1 MQRQS
6 LEKLM
11 TIDQLTVFFGW
22 CALIN
27 IVIMLVAF
35 VCLKIF
41 REMITNIHSNMMG
54 VDKAELP
61 VLYFK
66 YLANYKIAIF
76 VFSLAP
82 YLALRIA
89 F

>member
-1 MQRQS
+1 
-6 LEKLM
+6 M
-11 TIDQLTVFFGW
+11 TIDQMTVFFGW

-27 IVIMLVAF
+27 IVIMFVAF
-35 VCLKIF
+35 IGLKVF
-41 REMITNIHSNMMG
+41 REMIMNIHSTMMG
-54 VDKAELP
+54 IDKAELP

-76 VFSLAP
+76 VFSLTP
-82 YLALRIA
+82 YLALRFA